1 VETFLQ
7 ENPHFVS
14 AGPSGSGSTS
24 NVSDSGS
31 RKGMGNVDPSQ
42 LNMNN
47 PEDRKIYREMMKA
60 RGIRI

>member
-1 VETFLQ
+1 
-7 ENPHFVS
+7 
-14 AGPSGSGSTS
+14 
-24 NVSDSGS
+24 
-31 RKGMGNVDPSQ
+31 MGNVDPSQ